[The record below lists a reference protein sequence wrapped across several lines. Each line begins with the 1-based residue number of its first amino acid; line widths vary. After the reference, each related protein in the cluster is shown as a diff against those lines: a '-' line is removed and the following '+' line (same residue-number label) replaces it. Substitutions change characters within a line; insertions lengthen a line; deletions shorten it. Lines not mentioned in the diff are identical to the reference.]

1 MSAIST
7 IITLQD
13 NMSATLNRIEGR
25 LNLLDRSM
33 VKAAESG
40 DTLDSA
46 LGAIRPTALASA
58 AGVASLV
65 GAVAGIG
72 AAVKSSLHVASEFE
86 NMENGL
92 STVLKSAEKGKAM
105 FEDLRKFS
113 LDTTFGVDTL
123 AGVSQQLL
131 TLGVSEDKVKDKL
144 KMLGDI
150 AGGNTGKFNE
160 LSDVYAKVMATG
172 SATSLQIQQLSRIV
186 GFSFSNALGK
196 SSASARELDELFGKL
211 TSDGGM
217 FAGAMSNAIDT
228 MEGKLGFVTDTF
240 RELQVSFAEM
250 SGLTAAYKGGL
261 DMAYGA
267 LQGILDVMQ
276 KINENPVARA
286 AVRGVLVAGAGALAG
301 TLGGAMLSSL
311 VKINA
316 QLGITAALKAAINPA
331 GALVGA
337 GIAAAIAG
345 VALAVS
351 AYKKHVEETK
361 TELDELI
368 EKREELEKA
377 ERGGAILSADDRLAI
392 SYANVAEYKKL
403 LDNMSQEQALGDTSD
418 ELAAQKDEMAQKL
431 ANEYRLIEKLK
442 EEDAAVKRLN
452 KSYENVLSA
461 QQQMARAVENS
472 NKGYSNALE
481 LAQSIYEKTKEGQQ
495 ELLKTQLMQ
504 IQTAMYGKLE
514 TRKDPLTGREY
525 TQLVGPGSEDKKRLE
540 LAAEEIRRQL
550 QKVSNGDAVN
560 TKSHELIDLSKDFRE
575 LLSKAATREFDF
587 RFTQTTP
594 SITIEKLEVGTPQE
608 AESTLDGALTVL
620 EEHAN
625 SGL

>member
-1 MSAIST
+1 MAALST

-25 LNLLDRSM
+25 LNILDRSM
-33 VKAAESG
+33 GKAAKSG

-113 LDTTFGVDTL
+113 LETTFGVDTL

-150 AGGNTGKFNE
+150 AGGSTSKFNE
-160 LSDVYAKVMATG
+160 LSDVYSKIMATG

-211 TSDGGM
+211 TADGGM

-261 DMAYGA
+261 DLAYGA
-267 LQGILDVMQ
+267 LQGIVDVMQ
-276 KINENPVARA
+276 RINENPVASA
-286 AVRGVLVAGAGALAG
+286 LVRGVLVAGAGALAG

-311 VKINA
+311 VKINSPPT
-316 QLGITAALKAAINPA
+316 LGVTAK
-331 GALVGA
+331 
-337 GIAAAIAG
+337 IA
-345 VALAVS
+345 
-351 AYKKHVEETK
+351 
-361 TELDELI
+361 
-368 EKREELEKA
+368 
-377 ERGGAILSADDRLAI
+377 
-392 SYANVAEYKKL
+392 
-403 LDNMSQEQALGDTSD
+403 
-418 ELAAQKDEMAQKL
+418 
-431 ANEYRLIEKLK
+431 
-442 EEDAAVKRLN
+442 
-452 KSYENVLSA
+452 
-461 QQQMARAVENS
+461 
-472 NKGYSNALE
+472 
-481 LAQSIYEKTKEGQQ
+481 
-495 ELLKTQLMQ
+495 
-504 IQTAMYGKLE
+504 
-514 TRKDPLTGREY
+514 
-525 TQLVGPGSEDKKRLE
+525 
-540 LAAEEIRRQL
+540 
-550 QKVSNGDAVN
+550 
-560 TKSHELIDLSKDFRE
+560 
-575 LLSKAATREFDF
+575 
-587 RFTQTTP
+587 
-594 SITIEKLEVGTPQE
+594 
-608 AESTLDGALTVL
+608 
-620 EEHAN
+620 
-625 SGL
+625 

>member
-1 MSAIST
+1 MAALST

-33 VKAAESG
+33 GKAAKSG

-72 AAVKSSLHVASEFE
+72 SAVKSSLHVASEFE
-86 NMENGL
+86 SMENGL

-113 LDTTFGVDTL
+113 LETTFGVDTL

-150 AGGNTGKFNE
+150 AGGSTSKFNE

-261 DMAYGA
+261 DLAYGA
-267 LQGILDVMQ
+267 LQGIVNAMQ
-276 KINENPVARA
+276 WIDQNPVVRA
-286 AVRGVLVAGAGALAG
+286 LVRGVLVAGAGALAG

-316 QLGITAALKAAINPA
+316 QLEITAALKAAINPA
-331 GALVGA
+331 GALVGV

-368 EKREELEKA
+368 EKREELERA
-377 ERGGAILSADDRLAI
+377 ERDGAILSSDDRLSV
-392 SYANVAEYKKL
+392 SYANIAEYKKL
-403 LDNMSQEQALGDTSD
+403 LDKMSQEQALGDTSD
-418 ELAAQKDEMAQKL
+418 ELAQQKYEIAQKL
-431 ANEYRLIEKLK
+431 VNEYKLLERLK

-461 QQQMARAVENS
+461 QQQMAQAVENS
-472 NKGYSNALE
+472 NKGYANALE
-481 LAQSIYEKTKEGQQ
+481 LAQSIYEKTKDGQK

-514 TRKDPLTGREY
+514 TRRDPLTGREY
-525 TQLVGPGSEDKKRLE
+525 TQLVGPGSEDRKKLE
-540 LAAEEIRRQL
+540 IAAEEIRRQL

-560 TKSHELIDLSKDFRE
+560 TKSRELIDLSKDFRE

-594 SITIEKLEVGTPQE
+594 SINIENLNVNTPEE
-608 AESTLDGALTVL
+608 AENTLDSALTVI

>member
-267 LQGILDVMQ
+267 LQGIVNAMQ
-276 KINENPVARA
+276 WIDEKPVVRA
-286 AVRGVLVAGAGALAG
+286 LVRGVLVAGAGALAG

-525 TQLVGPGSEDKKRLE
+525 TQLVGPGSEDKKKLE

-560 TKSHELIDLSKDFRE
+560 TKSRELIDLSKDFRE

>member
-160 LSDVYAKVMATG
+160 LSDVYSKVMATG

-267 LQGILDVMQ
+267 LQGIVNAMQ
-276 KINENPVARA
+276 WIDEKPVVRA
-286 AVRGVLVAGAGALAG
+286 LVRGVLVAGAGALAG

-495 ELLKTQLMQ
+495 ELLKMQLMQ

-525 TQLVGPGSEDKKRLE
+525 TQLVGPGSEDKKKLE

>member
-40 DTLDSA
+40 DTLDFA

-267 LQGILDVMQ
+267 LQGIVNAMQ
-276 KINENPVARA
+276 WIDEKPVVRA
-286 AVRGVLVAGAGALAG
+286 LVRGVLVAGAGALAG

-495 ELLKTQLMQ
+495 ELLKMQLMQ

-525 TQLVGPGSEDKKRLE
+525 TQLVGPGSEDKKKLE

>member
-40 DTLDSA
+40 DTLDFA

-267 LQGILDVMQ
+267 LQGIVNAMQ
-276 KINENPVARA
+276 WIDEKPVVRA
-286 AVRGVLVAGAGALAG
+286 LVRGVLVAGAGALAG

-525 TQLVGPGSEDKKRLE
+525 TQLVGPGSEDKKKLE

-550 QKVSNGDAVN
+550 QKVLNGDAVN
-560 TKSHELIDLSKDFRE
+560 TKSRELIDLSKDFRE

>member
-40 DTLDSA
+40 DTLDFA

-267 LQGILDVMQ
+267 LQGIVNAMQ
-276 KINENPVARA
+276 WIDEKPVVRA
-286 AVRGVLVAGAGALAG
+286 LVRGVLVAGAGALAG

>member
-250 SGLTAAYKGGL
+250 SGLTTAYKGGL

-525 TQLVGPGSEDKKRLE
+525 TQLVGPGSEDKKKLE

-560 TKSHELIDLSKDFRE
+560 TKSRELIDLSKDFRE

>member
-40 DTLDSA
+40 DTLDFA

-250 SGLTAAYKGGL
+250 SGLTTAYKGGL

-525 TQLVGPGSEDKKRLE
+525 TQLVGPGSEDKKKLE

-560 TKSHELIDLSKDFRE
+560 TKSRELIDLSKDFRE

>member
-40 DTLDSA
+40 DTLDFA

-267 LQGILDVMQ
+267 LQGIVNAMQ
-276 KINENPVARA
+276 WIDEKPVVRA
-286 AVRGVLVAGAGALAG
+286 LVRGVLVAGAGALAG

-403 LDNMSQEQALGDTSD
+403 LDNMSQEQALGDTSG
-418 ELAAQKDEMAQKL
+418 ELAAQKYEMAQKL

-525 TQLVGPGSEDKKRLE
+525 TQLVGPGSEDKKKLE

>member
-40 DTLDSA
+40 DTLDFA

-267 LQGILDVMQ
+267 LQGIVNAMQ
-276 KINENPVARA
+276 WIDEKPVVRA
-286 AVRGVLVAGAGALAG
+286 LVRGVLVAGAGALAG

-514 TRKDPLTGREY
+514 TWKDPLTGREY
-525 TQLVGPGSEDKKRLE
+525 TQLVGPGSEDKKKLE

-550 QKVSNGDAVN
+550 QKVLNGDAVN
-560 TKSHELIDLSKDFRE
+560 TKSRELIDLSKDFRE

>member
-40 DTLDSA
+40 DTLDFA

-267 LQGILDVMQ
+267 LQGIVNAMQ
-276 KINENPVARA
+276 WIDEKPVVRA
-286 AVRGVLVAGAGALAG
+286 LVRGVLVAGAGALAG

-525 TQLVGPGSEDKKRLE
+525 TQLVGPGSEDKKKLE

-550 QKVSNGDAVN
+550 QKVSNGDVVN
-560 TKSHELIDLSKDFRE
+560 TKSRELIDLSKDFRE